1 MRRVISALY
10 VLFQGLKT
18 NKMELK
24 RKSGKEEAVSQ
35 VVTKTERK
43 ITPEERLRRKDEI
56 LGILARSAE
65 EEGFISHFSGNP
77 VDGPS
82 EYYTMTSEE
91 LAALAAGDIEKIE
104 AWAEKLD
111 SKHAT
116 WLMARLCQA
125 SW

>member
-1 MRRVISALY
+1 M
-10 VLFQGLKT
+10 K
-18 NKMELK
+18 EK
-24 RKSGKEEAVSQ
+24 REEEAVSQ

-65 EEGFISHFSGNP
+65 EDGFIAHFSGNP